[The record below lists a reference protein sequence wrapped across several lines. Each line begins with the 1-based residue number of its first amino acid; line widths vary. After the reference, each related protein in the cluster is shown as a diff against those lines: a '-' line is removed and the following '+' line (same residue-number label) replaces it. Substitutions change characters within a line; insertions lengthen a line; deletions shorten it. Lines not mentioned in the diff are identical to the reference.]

1 MSRRPTRQSAPSLV
15 DTSIS
20 WQYIFYTCMEF
31 EFDPSKSKKNLD
43 KHGIDFVQAQSLRK
57 DEDRLEIP
65 ARTEDEPR
73 SVLIAMLGQKL
84 WSAFF
89 TYRSGRIR
97 LISVRRARQEERRL
111 YDEGEES

>member
-1 MSRRPTRQSAPSLV
+1 
-15 DTSIS
+15 
-20 WQYIFYTCMEF
+20 MEF
-31 EFDPSKSKKNLD
+31 EFDATKSKKNFD
-43 KHGIDFVQAQSLRK
+43 KHGIDFIEAQSLWE

-89 TYRSGRIR
+89 TYRNGRIR
-97 LISVRRARQEERRL
+97 LISVRRARQEERAL
-111 YDEGEES
+111 YDESEEARKDVR